1 MGCANS
7 SAIGTYKDVN
17 HDSTHDAVAS
27 SETSDQRNEK
37 RNFCGGQDFY
47 GIGPQQQHQHHTKPQ
62 ISANCPGVGTSH
74 SRAPAS
80 APAHEFLTVAE
91 RSLVLSQWEQIG
103 ERLTETG
110 IQVYLLIFQLA
121 PDVKD
126 TFVYCNL
133 DGEEL
138 VQNTLFRCH
147 ARRFMRTVAMTIAN
161 LDDLDV
167 IVSPNLIELGR
178 KHRKVKGFRTE
189 HLEVFEKAMIEIWSR
204 QLGDG
209 FTETSACAWQKL
221 FRTITERVREG
232 YGDGDGDEV
241 GGREGEERI
250 TAREMKDK
258 LENNYSEIHSE
269 ISSQIP

>member
-7 SAIGTYKDVN
+7 SVIGTYKNPN
-17 HDSTHDAVAS
+17 HDSTHDVVLVTS
-27 SETSDQRNEK
+27 SEASKQRND
-37 RNFCGGQDFY
+37 FCGRQEFY
-47 GIGPQQQHQHHTKPQ
+47 AIEPHHHHHTKPQ
-62 ISANCPGVGTSH
+62 ISANCPSVGTSH
-74 SRAPAS
+74 SSSAPLS
-80 APAHEFLTVAE
+80 APAHEFLSVAE
-91 RSLVLSQWEQIG
+91 RSLVLSQWDQIA

-126 TFVYCNL
+126 TFVYRNL

-147 ARRFMRTVAMTIAN
+147 ARRFMRSVAMTIAN

-189 HLEVFEKAMIEIWSR
+189 HLEAFEKAMIEVWSR
-204 QLGDG
+204 QLVDG
-209 FTETSACAWQKL
+209 FTETSAGAWQKL
-221 FRTITERVREG
+221 FRMITERVREG
-232 YGDGDGDEV
+232 YGDGNGKE
-241 GGREGEERI
+241 GGGEGEESI
-250 TAREMKDK
+250 IIAQETKDK
-258 LENNYSEIHSE
+258 LENNLDIHNE